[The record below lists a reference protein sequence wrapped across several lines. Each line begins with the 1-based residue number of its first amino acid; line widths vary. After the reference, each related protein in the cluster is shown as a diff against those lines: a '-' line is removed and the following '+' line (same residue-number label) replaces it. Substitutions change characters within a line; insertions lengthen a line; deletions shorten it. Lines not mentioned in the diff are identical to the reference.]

1 MSDETESE
9 TATKDAETSK
19 AEATAPAPG
28 AADVAAAKAKWRIF
42 AIVSLL
48 SLIADQAT
56 KIWARA
62 SLPVLGRGT
71 GDGGTC
77 VIPDDMLAGL
87 CHPTKVTVIDGFWDH
102 VLSMNPGSAFG
113 LFGGQSFARVML
125 SIIGIGAVIGMVW
138 MLKKSRNDQKVL
150 HWALAFVA
158 GGAVGNLI
166 DRIYYG
172 VVTDFIA
179 WHAGKHSWP
188 TFNVADVVLV
198 IGVGL
203 MFIDIQK
210 EGKREKAE
218 KAAAKEAAKAK
229 AKAAGLVKDM

>member
-1 MSDETESE
+1 VTVPDDDTETKPTADEAPPV
-9 TATKDAETSK
+9 ATVELGSTR
-19 AEATAPAPG
+19 
-28 AADVAAAKAKWRIF
+28 AKWTIF
-42 AIVSLL
+42 AVVSVL

-62 SLPVLGRGT
+62 SLPVHGHGS
-71 GDGGTC
+71 GPGGVC
-77 VIPDDMLAGL
+77 VVPDDIMTHACAGVQ
-87 CHPTKVTVIDGFWDH
+87 KDVIKGFWTH
-102 VLSMNPGSAFG
+102 TLSMNPGSAFG
-113 LFGGQSFARVML
+113 LFGGHSFARVML
-125 SIIGIGAVIGMVW
+125 SIIGIAAVGGMVW
-138 MLKKSRNDQKVL
+138 MLHKSRKDQKVL

-172 VVTDFIA
+172 VVTDFVS
-179 WHAGKHSWP
+179 WDLKVMTWP
-188 TFNVADVVLV
+188 TFNVADIVLV

-210 EGKREKAE
+210 ESKREKALK
-218 KAAAKEAAKAK
+218 KAKKDSAKAK